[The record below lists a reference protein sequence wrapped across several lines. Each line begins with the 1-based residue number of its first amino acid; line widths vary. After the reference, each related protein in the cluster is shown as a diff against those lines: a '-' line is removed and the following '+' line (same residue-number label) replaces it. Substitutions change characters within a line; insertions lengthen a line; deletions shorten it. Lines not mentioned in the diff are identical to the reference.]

1 MASRNGTDNLE
12 EDVQADLTF
21 KILVLGDSNVGKT
34 CLACRFCENNFVG
47 GGSSRASVPTLGLDF
62 RQRVVTL
69 DGTRIQLQIW
79 DTAGQER
86 YRTLTTA
93 YYRGAMGILVLFD
106 ITNETSFN
114 HITSWLENI
123 SQNASADVC
132 KVLVGNKCDEEDRR
146 KVPTMRAINLASAFD
161 LLFYETSAK
170 NSVNVEPAFMALVKQ
185 MLTKQQ
191 HRINRLQSTDKV
203 IHGNMLEKIK
213 KKEAKWCYC

>member
-1 MASRNGTDNLE
+1 MANKNGSECLD
-12 EDVQADLTF
+12 EDMQADLTF
-21 KILVLGDSNVGKT
+21 KILVLGDSSVGKT
-34 CLACRFCENNFVG
+34 CLTCRFCENAFVG
-47 GGSSRASVPTLGLDF
+47 SSSTHAPVPTVGLDF
-62 RQRVVTL
+62 KQRNVTL
-69 DGTRIQLQIW
+69 DDTKIQLQIW

-123 SQNASADVC
+123 SQNASPDVC
-132 KVLVGNKCDEEDRR
+132 KVLVGNKCDDEARR
-146 KVPTMRAINLASAFD
+146 KVSTMRAINLASAFD

-170 NSVNVEPAFMALVKQ
+170 MSVNVEPAFMALVKQ

-191 HRINRLQSTDKV
+191 HRLHRLQSTDKV
-203 IHGNMLEKIK
+203 IHGNRLEKFK
-213 KKEAKWCYC
+213 KKEAKWCGC